1 MNRNMWWLLGA
12 NLKSD
17 YRVIIV
23 WLLVNFSLIVSGALK
38 LADLYN
44 SPETLDQLLTMLR
57 TPMMTAMFARMPEL
71 SQYTVAIVYAAIML
85 PIMAVLMG
93 LMNVQLVVRGTR
105 QMEESGETELI
116 RGGVT
121 TATTPVLATIFEVLG
136 VNVLMTMTM
145 GIGVVLIPMHGATSG
160 GAILFATLLG
170 TFGLMVAGITLVLS
184 QLFAESR
191 SVNAIGYG
199 VIAVMYVLR
208 AVIDVRRAAEWRWL
222 SPLNWL
228 ESARIFAD
236 NRAGAILTQGW
247 FAIVLGLIALALVN
261 GRDINAGLIQFAG
274 RGRQRAT
281 VWLRG
286 FTSLFVRLQAR
297 LVLTW
302 LVGLAFFGAMFGSL
316 FHEVGT
322 MMIDN
327 PQLTKIIG
335 AQLEASM
342 HHAIYR
348 HFLVMVSM
356 FISFLA
362 ILAGLNVMQRFHTD
376 TVRGAYDLLGGMRL
390 TRLKLYATY
399 VSGAMIVALC
409 LWGVAFMIVW
419 FTANMVLTV
428 PMDVTM
434 MQQALVGYVPSIAVL
449 IAIAAVLLGWA
460 PRWFGLI
467 YGYAGVM
474 FLMTYMKNLMDL
486 PMWAL
491 KLSPYG
497 WTYNVPVVSLSV
509 VRSSWLCGLAVVLL
523 IVGYIGFKK
532 RDLV

>member
-1 MNRNMWWLLGA
+1 M
-12 NLKSD
+12 
-17 YRVIIV
+17 
-23 WLLVNFSLIVSGALK
+23 
-38 LADLYN
+38 
-44 SPETLDQLLTMLR
+44 
-57 TPMMTAMFARMPEL
+57 
-71 SQYTVAIVYAAIML
+71 
-85 PIMAVLMG
+85 
-93 LMNVQLVVRGTR
+93 
-105 QMEESGETELI
+105 
-116 RGGVT
+116 
-121 TATTPVLATIFEVLG
+121 
-136 VNVLMTMTM
+136 
-145 GIGVVLIPMHGATSG
+145 
-160 GAILFATLLG
+160 
-170 TFGLMVAGITLVLS
+170 VLS

-228 ESARIFAD
+228 ESARVFAD

-261 GRDINAGLIQFAG
+261 GRDINAGLIQFTG

-281 VWLRG
+281 IWLRG

-302 LVGLAFFGAMFGSL
+302 LVGLVFFGAMFGSL

-409 LWGVAFMIVW
+409 LWGVAFMVVW

-428 PMDVTM
+428 PMDVIM
-434 MQQALVGYVPSIAVL
+434 MQQALVGYMPNIAVF
-449 IAIAAVLLGWA
+449 IAIAAVLLGWV

-474 FLMTYMKNLMDL
+474 FLMAYMKNLMDL

-509 VRSSWLCGLAVVLL
+509 VRGSWLYGLAVVLL